1 MISLIES
8 GHLRLDTFVS
18 LVRVTSIEG
27 SGSWKEGKVVLEGVP
42 WSLAMKKHES
52 VEYGAKITA
61 SKE

>member
-1 MISLIES
+1 MISLIER

-42 WSLAMKKHES
+42 WSLAMKK
-52 VEYGAKITA
+52 Y
-61 SKE
+61 